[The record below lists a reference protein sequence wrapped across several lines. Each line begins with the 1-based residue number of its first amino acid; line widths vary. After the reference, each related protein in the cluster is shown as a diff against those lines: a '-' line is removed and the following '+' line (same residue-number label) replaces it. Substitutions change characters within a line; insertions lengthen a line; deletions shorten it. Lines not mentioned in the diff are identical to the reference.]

1 MGCCYKNLLTRQRL
15 FALHH
20 VLERRARAKRR
31 IVGRRNLQRRTRGR
45 VTSLAS
51 GARLSGKRAKLGDGH
66 LVARANR
73 RADLVKRRRQHASD
87 VRLRLTRLRRH
98 GIDESL
104 LVQSRRRVSS
114 AIEFRAH
121 SSVVP
126 PVRALASRFQF
137 KTRRPPIDAH
147 DPSSR
152 RSSPRRRLDI
162 ARDMVFVA
170 SIARAARFLAIAR
183 VRRGH
188 RLSRAFERR
197 ANRIRHPSRSNAR
210 VASRRVESSET
221 TRTWR

>member
-1 MGCCYKNLLTRQRL
+1 MRDPGRGRSRSRWVVVTKLTRL

-114 AIEFRAH
+114 AIESRAH

-137 KTRRPPIDAH
+137 KNAPSTHRRVRSLVSSFPTATSPRHRARHIFRPHHTAH
-147 DPSSR
+147 RASPRARARSSR
-152 RSSPRRRLDI
+152 SSSFPRI
-162 ARDMVFVA
+162 
-170 SIARAARFLAIAR
+170 
-183 VRRGH
+183 
-188 RLSRAFERR
+188 
-197 ANRIRHPSRSNAR
+197 
-210 VASRRVESSET
+210 
-221 TRTWR
+221 